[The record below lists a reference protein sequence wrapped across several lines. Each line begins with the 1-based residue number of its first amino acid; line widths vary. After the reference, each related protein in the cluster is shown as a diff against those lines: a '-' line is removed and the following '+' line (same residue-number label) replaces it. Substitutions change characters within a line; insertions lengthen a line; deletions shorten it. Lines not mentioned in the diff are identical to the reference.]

1 MNPAAADWIARL
13 GLAPHPEGGWFA
25 RIHTDARLVDTPAGP
40 RAVATSIHYLLDR
53 RSPVGRFHRNRSDI
67 LHYLQSGGPVDYW
80 LLEADGSVRRV
91 TLGLAPNQQLFLHVP
106 GGVWK
111 ASVLHEPADHALVSE
126 VVTPGFDYTDHEFL
140 TLETLHADYPRHAG
154 SLAAFVRPG

>member
-1 MNPAAADWIARL
+1 M
-13 GLAPHPEGGWFA
+13 
-25 RIHTDARLVDTPAGP
+25 
-40 RAVATSIHYLLDR
+40 
-53 RSPVGRFHRNRSDI
+53 
-67 LHYLQSGGPVDYW
+67 
-80 LLEADGSVRRV
+80 
-91 TLGLAPNQQLFLHVP
+91 P

-126 VVTPGFDYTDHEFL
+126 VVTPGFDYQDHEFL